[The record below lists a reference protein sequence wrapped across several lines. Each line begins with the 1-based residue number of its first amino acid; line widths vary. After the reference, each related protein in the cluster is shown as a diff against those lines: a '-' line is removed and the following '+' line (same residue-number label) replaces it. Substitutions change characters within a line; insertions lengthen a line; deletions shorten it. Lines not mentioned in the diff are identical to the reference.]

1 MKFEV
6 DGNDGTGKSYRV
18 PILRQVLPTVEI
30 KDRGLFS
37 DATLDERIFEGDKNA
52 VEAFRRTVRE
62 NTDVLYMICTCSIRK
77 SQERILARGGS
88 LDEEFHTEADLK
100 KYNERFEHLLELVK
114 DCPNVIRVGTET
126 DLP

>member
-18 PILRQVLPTVEI
+18 SILKQVLPSVEI

-37 DATLDERIFEGDKNA
+37 DATLDERIFEGDKEA
-52 VEAFRRTVRE
+52 IEAFRGTVRK
-62 NTDVLYMICTCSIRK
+62 NTDVLYIICVCSIRK

-88 LDEEFHTEADLK
+88 LDEEFHTETDLK
-100 KYNERFEHLLELVK
+100 KYNERFEHLMELVK
-114 DCPNVIRVGTET
+114 DCPNVIRVETEM

>member
-18 PILRQVLPTVEI
+18 SILRQVLQTVEI

-37 DATLDERIFEGDKNA
+37 DATLDERIFEGDKDA

-100 KYNERFEHLLELVK
+100 KYNERFEHLLFLVK
-114 DCPNVIRVGTET
+114 DCPNVIRVETEA